1 MKKLAL
7 FDIDGTLTRRRV
19 GADTRKFDDAI
30 FSVHGLR
37 VSVNLE
43 ETDGLTDRLVLKKYL
58 DSQGIKD
65 YRFEECFEALYQS
78 FMELFRECGYEL
90 LEGVQEILDELQARN
105 VIIGHVT
112 GNTRKIAK
120 VKMEC
125 VGIGDYFAIGGYGCF
140 AHTSRHELVRA
151 AIEEAQRKLE
161 FVPNKNNVFLFGDT
175 PRDVVAGKKSGVVTI
190 ACCTGS
196 HSGERLQR
204 EKPDLTVKNMR
215 EEKTNILRLMNVL

>member
-125 VGIGDYFAIGGYGCF
+125 VGIGDYF
-140 AHTSRHELVRA
+140 
-151 AIEEAQRKLE
+151 
-161 FVPNKNNVFLFGDT
+161 
-175 PRDVVAGKKSGVVTI
+175 
-190 ACCTGS
+190 
-196 HSGERLQR
+196 
-204 EKPDLTVKNMR
+204 
-215 EEKTNILRLMNVL
+215 